1 MDIIMILLDV
11 KELDL
16 FTVTLSQEVKEAMLI
31 LFLHIV
37 NPSDTDVVLPLSFT
51 NFWWNHQTHLQAMHF
66 LALGEQ
72 FREQS

>member
-1 MDIIMILLDV
+1 MDIIMILLDI

-51 NFWWNHQTHLQAMHF
+51 NFW
-66 LALGEQ
+66 
-72 FREQS
+72 